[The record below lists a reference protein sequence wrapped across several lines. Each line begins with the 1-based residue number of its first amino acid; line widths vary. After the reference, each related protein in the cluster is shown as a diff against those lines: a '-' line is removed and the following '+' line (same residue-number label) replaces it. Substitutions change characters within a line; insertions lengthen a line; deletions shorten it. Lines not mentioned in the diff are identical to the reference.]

1 MRFVVYSGTAEI
13 ESVKTELL
21 TAGLYVEGWCAEQVF
36 KGRWTGYRAVKIAV
50 AYNARNKPVAW
61 SMIVD
66 TNYPPVS
73 LWAYT
78 APRYRHKGLGKSL
91 VAMLGGTKGKCTDR
105 SLPYQEYFWE
115 KCDGLTTVES
125 MV

>member
-1 MRFVVYSGTAEI
+1 MGHLWR
-13 ESVKTELL
+13 
-21 TAGLYVEGWCAEQVF
+21 AEQVF
-36 KGRWTGYRAVKIAV
+36 RRRWADYNVLQIAV
-50 AYNARNKPVAW
+50 AYNHTNKPEAW
-61 SMIVD
+61 SMVVD
-66 TNYPPVS
+66 ARYMPRS

-78 APRYRHKGLGKSL
+78 DSRYRRKGLGKRL